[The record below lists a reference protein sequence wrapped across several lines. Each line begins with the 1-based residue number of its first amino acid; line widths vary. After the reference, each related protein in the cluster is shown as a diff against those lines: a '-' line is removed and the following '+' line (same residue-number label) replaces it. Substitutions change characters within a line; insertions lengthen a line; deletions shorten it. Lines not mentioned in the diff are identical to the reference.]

1 MDWKKITIVCSDT
14 EQAANRLCMLDIYEF
29 EIVDSFEEVKAELD
43 KKAKY
48 WDFIDEQKMRELLG
62 EQRVIVYVP
71 QEDETVL
78 NTVKDGFS
86 GCDYATCIY
95 VDDMDD
101 EDWVN
106 SWKKHFSPI
115 EVGENILVVPCWQ
128 KDVPQDKLVIRIDPG
143 MIFGTG
149 SHETTRLCLLEI
161 EKYMK
166 PGYNVLD
173 LGCGS
178 GILAVGAML
187 LGAQSAHCVDI
198 EENAEKIVKENGAL
212 NNIHDIRVTI
222 GDLIEHE
229 DVVAKVK
236 QCKYDFICANI
247 VADVIIAILPLV
259 NQCLKNEGT
268 FVCSGIIDDR
278 VGDVKTALIQNGFNI
293 ITQQSEDKWTAF
305 TVCK

>member
-1 MDWKKITIVCSDT
+1 MDWKKITIVCRDT
-14 EQAANRLCMLDIYEF
+14 EQTANRLCMMDIYEF
-29 EIVDSFEEVKAELD
+29 EIVDSFEDVKAELD

-62 EQRVIVYVP
+62 EQRVIVYVS
-71 QEDETVL
+71 QDDETML
-78 NTVKDGFS
+78 DSIKDGFS
-86 GCDYATCIY
+86 GCDYVTRIY
-95 VDDMDD
+95 VDHMDD

-106 SWKKHFSPI
+106 SWKKYFSPI
-115 EVGENILVVPCWQ
+115 EVGQNILIVPCWQ

-161 EKYMK
+161 EKYIK

-178 GILAVGAML
+178 GILAIGAIL
-187 LGAQSAHCVDI
+187 LGAQSAHCVDV
-198 EENAEKIVKENGAL
+198 EENADRIVKENGAL
-212 NNIHDIRVTI
+212 NGIEDIKVTI
-222 GDLIEHE
+222 GDVIE
-229 DVVAKVK
+229 DKGVIAKVK
-236 QCKYDFICANI
+236 ERKYDFICANI
-247 VADVIIAILPLV
+247 VADVIIAILLLV
-259 NQCLKNEGT
+259 KQCLKDEGT

-278 VGDVKTALIQNGFNI
+278 VNDVKTALTANGFNI